1 MASDSTSLLTTEEA
15 SGLIGLVFGPD
26 EPEAIAW
33 SEMDEQGQLRCLIR
47 ATADFNRIVW
57 KGRDVATTQRHRWPR
72 KAIQYPHAIVT
83 DRAGEDT
90 SSDFTPNMPIAIR
103 RALVAQAAT
112 RAATEL
118 GFDDADRIAK
128 AAAQG
133 VTSQGG
139 GGMNESIDQSVARS
153 PWARLCLRAQEFA
166 EPFRAYSAEGV

>member
-1 MASDSTSLLTTEEA
+1 MASDTTSLLTTEEA
-15 SGLIGLVFGPD
+15 SDLLGLVFGPN

-90 SSDFTPNMPIAIR
+90 SPDFTPNMPIAIR

-112 RAATEL
+112 HAAREA
-118 GFDDADRIAK
+118 GFDDNERIHK
-128 AAAQG
+128 SAALG
-133 VTSQGG
+133 VTSQGA
-139 GGMNESIDQSVARS
+139 GGMNESIDLSVARS
-153 PWARLCLRAQEFA
+153 AWSHLCLRAQQYA